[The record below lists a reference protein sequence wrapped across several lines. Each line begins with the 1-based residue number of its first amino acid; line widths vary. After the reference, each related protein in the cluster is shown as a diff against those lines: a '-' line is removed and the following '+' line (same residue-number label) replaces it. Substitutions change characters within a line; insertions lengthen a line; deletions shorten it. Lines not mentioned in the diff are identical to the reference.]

1 MVHFNDDGLVPVT
14 VTIGREVPEAIAE
27 RARRRVRF
35 ALDRF
40 GNRVRSVR
48 VRITDINGPRGGV
61 DKQCI
66 VAVRLQHPTRLMLIE
81 HMAADFGE
89 AVDRAADRAGRSVAR
104 VARALAAWTPV
115 RG

>member
-1 MVHFNDDGLVPVT
+1 MVHFDEDNSVPVT
-14 VTIGREVPEAIAE
+14 VTKGDDVPEAIAE

-40 GNRVRSVR
+40 RGRVRAVR
-48 VRITDINGPRGGV
+48 VRITDVNGPRGGI

-104 VARALAAWTPV
+104 VTRALSAWTPV
-115 RG
+115 RS

>member
-1 MVHFNDDGLVPVT
+1 MVHFGEDSSIPVT
-14 VTIGREVPEAIAE
+14 VTTGADVPAAVAE
-27 RARRRVRF
+27 RARRRVQF

-40 GNRVRSVR
+40 SSRVRAVR
-48 VRITDINGPRGGV
+48 VRITDINGPRGGI

-81 HMAADFGE
+81 HIAADFGE

-104 VARALAAWTPV
+104 VARALAAWTPS
-115 RG
+115 RS